1 MAIKLYFLEW
11 ENGFVKTGLTFN
23 GKRCLSLVT
32 NQGGAR
38 FVRSGAAVTRNPS
51 LHQLSDAQ
59 SAAVEAF
66 MASDE
71 MAVEYPAPI
80 L

>member
-11 ENGFVKTGLTFN
+11 ENGCVKAGFTFN
-23 GKRCLSLVT
+23 GKRYLSLVT
-32 NQGGAR
+32 RQGGAR
-38 FVRSGAAVTRNPS
+38 FVRSGAAVTRNLS
-51 LHQLSDAQ
+51 LHQLSDSQ

-66 MASDE
+66 MASDD
-71 MAVEYPAPI
+71 MAVEYAAPV